1 MYKPYL
7 ALIIAGI
14 SISWAAIL
22 ARLTNAPSY
31 VIALWRL
38 AFSSIILLT
47 LVSLRRNYLLELRQ
61 MNRSEIMLTGFSG
74 IMLAA
79 HLAL

>member
-1 MYKPYL
+1 MVDRGLYKPYL

-14 SISWAAIL
+14 SISWTAIL

-38 AFSSIILLT
+38 AFL
-47 LVSLRRNYLLELRQ
+47 Q
-61 MNRSEIMLTGFSG
+61 
-74 IMLAA
+74 
-79 HLAL
+79 